1 MCPSGQLLYLGCDS
15 SKALRRNERSGLND
29 VGGGK
34 SNGTLSLSF
43 NILEKKKPFMDN
55 NHANKPQN
63 HHKNFA
69 IASAHGDHHG
79 VYPPYFDVS

>member
-43 NILEKKKPFMDN
+43 NILEKK
-55 NHANKPQN
+55 NHSWTTIMPIN
-63 HHKNFA
+63 HK
-69 IASAHGDHHG
+69 ITIKTLL
-79 VYPPYFDVS
+79 

>member
-1 MCPSGQLLYLGCDS
+1 M
-15 SKALRRNERSGLND
+15 
-29 VGGGK
+29 
-34 SNGTLSLSF
+34 TLEEESLIELF
-43 NILEKKKPFMDN
+43 LFRLIYKKKKTFMNN